1 MKTSILTSLDSL
13 PYFTVEG
20 VKQLFDDNSK
30 AAGTIQTAL
39 YRWMKAGHVIQ
50 LKKGVYMTR
59 RFHEFHRPDAD
70 FSMAVSA
77 ILIPQS
83 YISLEFI
90 LQRNAILTEVT
101 YPISAITL
109 KNTRMIDNSFG
120 TFTYHHI
127 KGELYRGF
135 TISDYY
141 GIPFAQASVAKAL
154 FDFLYLRPWTGSRRA
169 STYNLAEDLRL
180 NLEEFSAADQ
190 YEFAGY
196 VESSQVLKMD
206 HILKNLRRT
215 VWRP

>member
-1 MKTSILTSLDSL
+1 MKTSILSSLNTL

-20 VKQLFDDNSK
+20 VKQLYSDESV

-39 YRWMKAGHVIQ
+39 YRWMKSGHVIQ

-59 RFHEFHRPDAD
+59 RFYESHRSDAD

-90 LQRNAILTEVT
+90 LQRSAVLTEIT
-101 YPISAITL
+101 YPVSAITL
-109 KNTRMIDNSFG
+109 KNTRVIENSLG

-127 KGELYRGF
+127 KDELYRGF
-135 TISDYY
+135 SLSDYY
-141 GIPFAQASVAKAL
+141 GIPLAQASVAKAL
-154 FDFLYLRPWTGSRRA
+154 FDFLYLRPWTGIMRS
-169 STYNLAEDLRL
+169 SKYNLAEELRL
-180 NLEEFSAADQ
+180 NLDDFSEADQ
-190 YEFAGY
+190 NEFAGY
-196 VESSQVLKMD
+196 MESSQVLKMKY
-206 HILKNLRRT
+206 ILKNLRRT